1 MLRRRLNRIFHSDG
15 RALIVALDHGLT
27 EGAVRGLES
36 PADLLAQLV
45 AGGADAILTSYGMA
59 RNFEA
64 EIAPLGLILR
74 LDVGAT
80 KLGKMGPGI
89 SFYTVEDALRIGA
102 DAVAVSAFPGTPEET
117 ATLQLLAH
125 TITSAHA
132 WGLPVMAEMQPGGF
146 DAPPERRSLE
156 AVTLSARIA
165 AELGADWTKVPY
177 AEGFE
182 QVVTHTYVP
191 VVILG
196 GARVDATTQLFQSVH
211 GAIKAGASGVAI
223 GRNVFQA
230 ADPEAMVAALSAIV
244 HAGADAD
251 TAEQIF
257 AGKTRRPRA

>member
-1 MLRRRLNRIFHSDG
+1 MLRRRLNRIFRQDG

-27 EGAVRGLES
+27 EGPVRGLES

-59 RNFEA
+59 RQFEA

-80 KLGKMGPGI
+80 KLGKMGPGV

-125 TITSAHA
+125 TITAAHA

-146 DAPPERRSLE
+146 DAPAARRSLE
-156 AVTLSARIA
+156 AVTLSARVA

-177 AEGFE
+177 AEGFA
-182 QVVTHTYVP
+182 QVVQNTYVP
-191 VVILG
+191 VVMLG
-196 GARVDATTQLFQSVH
+196 GAKVDAPTQLFQSIH
-211 GAIKAGASGVAI
+211 AAIQAGAAGVAI

-244 HAGADAD
+244 HAGADSSA
-251 TAEQIF
+251 AEQIF
-257 AGKTRRPRA
+257 VRGSRRPRA

>member
-27 EGAVRGLES
+27 EGAVNGLES

-146 DAPPERRSLE
+146 DAPAERRSLE
-156 AVTLSARIA
+156 AVTLSARVA

-182 QVVTHTYVP
+182 QVVVNTYVP

-196 GARVDATTQLFQSVH
+196 GARVDASAQLFQSVH
-211 GAIKAGASGVAI
+211 RAIQAGASGVAI

-230 ADPEAMVAALSAIV
+230 ADPEAMVAALSAVV
-244 HAGADAD
+244 HAGADAAE
-251 TAEQIF
+251 AEQIL
-257 AGKTRRPRA
+257 ANRSRRTRA

>member
-1 MLRRRLNRIFHSDG
+1 M
-15 RALIVALDHGLT
+15 
-27 EGAVRGLES
+27 
-36 PADLLAQLV
+36 

-146 DAPPERRSLE
+146 DAPAERRSLE
-156 AVTLSARIA
+156 AVTLSARVA
-165 AELGADWTKVPY
+165 AELGTDWTKVPY

-182 QVVTHTYVP
+182 RVVQNTYVP
-191 VVILG
+191 VVMLG
-196 GARVDATTQLFQSVH
+196 GARADSPDPLFKAVH
-211 GAIKAGASGVAI
+211 AAILAGAAGVAI

-230 ADPEAMVAALSAIV
+230 SDPQAMVAALSAIV
-244 HAGADAD
+244 HGGADSDSAR
-251 TAEQIF
+251 QIF
-257 AGKTRRPRA
+257 ERGRA